1 MKIKHISLT
10 LLCAIAAFKVQAQDL
25 SSKIPSNPEFV
36 LTVNNKAILQ
46 NGTTELVNEFLEKTG
61 IYKELSNTQEVH
73 SLDQLALDLQRNA
86 YMYNTVTD
94 SVSYMVALL
103 PLKNSSYLPE
113 EIFPKVGNLPQ
124 VDGFNVNYI
133 EHLQAVVAYNN
144 NTLMVVYP
152 SLKDPYFER
161 EDVIEHYGLVPE
173 ATQNY
178 WDYDYS
184 YDEDEQDQSQQWEAY
199 DFEQAQEHAPGCEHY
214 KEPEVEY
221 AVAESESTDY
231 QGDYAAKS
239 KEITEAYHPSE
250 EPKTGVAL
258 HEYEQADEYYGVDYE
273 GAYDAYQTTD
283 GVLLPGLY
291 EKSQN
296 EIILDS
302 LSKEWLVQALPGI
315 ISPKNVLSQNKKII
329 LKDNSTLV
337 RFWANDFNAFYSNLL
352 GTSDALDPFGL
363 NLNAFKSGYSQLQA
377 DLVVQGNVLK
387 LTAEAAMDK
396 DFATYTKK
404 VLKHKINPKI
414 KQYIPSE
421 HLGFMSLN
429 VNMQEYIQRTPGMF
443 YQQYGK
449 FISGS
454 DDIVLAVTTALEVT
468 LDSKGISN
476 MLPGDMVVF
485 INDVQEVT
493 KHYTSYEWD
502 DDYNLVEEEKTK
514 QVSQAQFLAIGTSK
528 DQRLFKALLQ
538 IGINK
543 NDFTYDS
550 NTGIYTLPDTSD
562 LMQVYMYFKGDLMF
576 VGSDYKQIQSISN
589 GTFKADPLNT
599 TRKEL
604 SKGHPL
610 NIVFHTDKL
619 SEVLENLDFPFQG
632 PLEKAVPDL
641 KNYGDIQIYSSIK
654 GSNKVYSEIS
664 VSFPNQKNA
673 TALSYLLTQ
682 ITNLYK

>member
-46 NGTTELVNEFLEKTG
+46 NGTPELVNEFLEKTG
-61 IYKELSNTQEVH
+61 IYKELSNNQEVH
-73 SLDQLALDLQRNA
+73 SLDKLALDLQRNA

-103 PLKNSSYLPE
+103 PLKNSNFLPE

-124 VDGFNVNYI
+124 VDGFQVNYI
-133 EHLQAVVAYNN
+133 DNLQSAVAYDN
-144 NTLMVVYP
+144 NTLMIIYP
-152 SLKDPYFER
+152 SLKDSYFES
-161 EDVIEHYGLVPE
+161 EDVREHYGLEPDAV
-173 ATQNY
+173 QNY

-184 YDEDEQDQSQQWEAY
+184 YDEDEDEQDQEWEAY
-199 DFEQAQEHAPGCEHY
+199 DSEQAQEHAPGCEHY

-221 AVAESESTDY
+221 VAGVEEIEST
-231 QGDYAAKS
+231 Q
-239 KEITEAYHPSE
+239 AYDPSQ
-250 EPKTGVAL
+250 EPKTGVAMD
-258 HEYEQADEYYGVDYE
+258 EYQQADEYYGVDYQ
-273 GAYDAYQTTD
+273 GAYDAYQTTA

-291 EKSQN
+291 EKSKN
-296 EIILDS
+296 EVILDS

-315 ISPKNVLSQNKKII
+315 VTPQSVLSQNKEVI

-377 DLVVQGNVLK
+377 DLVIQGNVLK
-387 LTAEAAMDK
+387 LTAEATMDK

-404 VLKHKINPKI
+404 VLKHKMNPKI

-443 YQQYGK
+443 YKQYGK
-449 FISGS
+449 FIPGS

-493 KHYTSYEWD
+493 KQYTSYEWD
-502 DDYNLVEEEKTK
+502 EDYNLVEEEKTK
-514 QVSQAQFLAIGTSK
+514 QVNQAQFLAIGTSK

-543 NDFTYDS
+543 NDCTFDS

-562 LMQVYMYFKGDLMF
+562 LMEVHMYFKGDLMF
-576 VGSDYKQIQSISN
+576 VGSDYKQMQSIAN
-589 GTFKADPLNT
+589 GTFKADPLNA

-604 SKGHPL
+604 SKGHPV
-610 NIVFHTDKL
+610 NIVLHTNKL
-619 SEVLENLDFPFQG
+619 SEVLENLDLPLQG
-632 PLEKAVPDL
+632 PIEKAVPDL
-641 KNYGDIQIYSSIK
+641 KNYGDIQLYSSLK
-654 GSNKVYSEIS
+654 GSNKVYSELS
-664 VSFPNQKNA
+664 VSFPSQKNA